1 MKVSIVF
8 TSGKAAKV
16 ASVASF
22 ALLMSMG
29 VVSTAQA
36 APSRPA
42 SVSADC
48 ERAGGGDWCHG
59 SGISGLKKSCHS
71 NYNHPNNYHS
81 STAALGAAN
90 DKRYA
95 NAGSWSKAYVT
106 NGFKWTCNTWYD
118 SSA

>member
-1 MKVSIVF
+1 MKVSMGF
-8 TSGKAAKV
+8 TSGKVAKV
-16 ASVASF
+16 SSVASF
-22 ALLMSMG
+22 ALLMSVG

-36 APSRPA
+36 APSRPV

-59 SGISGLKKSCHS
+59 SGVSGLQKSCHS
-71 NYNHPNNYHS
+71 NYNHPDNYHS
-81 STAALGAAN
+81 STASLGGRT

-118 SSA
+118 PSA